1 MDAQSV
7 YGVDECDRRNDGEYR
22 REPHVTFDDARGD
35 RYREGHVGYDV
46 GGQEAG
52 NNDDEGLGRPG
63 YEYQRQQSNGNDW
76 VKRGEYEAFPNIAA
90 VSKRT
95 DHDGKTRE
103 QHVDDG

>member
-7 YGVDECDRRNDGEYR
+7 YGVDECDRRNDGEYQC
-22 REPHVTFDDARGD
+22 EPGVAFDDARGD

-52 NNDDEGLGRPG
+52 NYDDEAFGRSG

-76 VKRGEYEAFPNIAA
+76 VKRGHYEAFPNISA
-90 VSKRT
+90 VSEGSDQR
-95 DHDGKTRE
+95 GE
-103 QHVDDG
+103 ASEEHVDDG